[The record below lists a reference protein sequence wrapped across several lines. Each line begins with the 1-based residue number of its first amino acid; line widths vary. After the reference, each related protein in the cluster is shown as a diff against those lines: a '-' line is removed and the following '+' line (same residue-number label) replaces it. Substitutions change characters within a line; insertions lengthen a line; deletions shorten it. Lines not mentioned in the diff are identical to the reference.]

1 MTTTAAV
8 NETGDDQIK
17 VYVGPTMHKRAMVT
31 ASSYRGGLPDYVTRL
46 VEKIPELVW
55 MIVPLQEVAAVRA
68 RIKEQGTQESGI
80 FQYLQNVRFEA
91 NGEVR
96 K

>member
-1 MTTTAAV
+1 MTAMTAT
-8 NETGDDQIK
+8 NEAEGDQIK
-17 VYVGPTMHKRAMVT
+17 VYVGPTLHRRAMVA

-46 VEKIPELVW
+46 AEKIPELVW
-55 MIVPLQEVAAVRA
+55 MIVPLAEVAAVRA
-68 RIKEQGTQESGI
+68 RIKEQGTQENGI
-80 FQYLQNVRFEA
+80 YQYLQNVRFDA